1 MKRNEEFNFSKCLS
15 KKILIVDDE
24 GDITDLIEAILVN
37 DGFTNIFKAHT
48 GSEAI
53 NCFHATIPD
62 IVVLD
67 VMLPDMDGMYA
78 CKKIREIS
86 YCPIIFLSSKS
97 DDIDKVLGLSSG
109 GDDYITK
116 PFSPREL
123 SFRIKAQLRRK
134 EYDQMELPVN
144 ISDVCRVGALSIDF
158 ESKHAYMD
166 DTELILTAREFGLLS
181 FLMQNAGKIISKEQ
195 LYEAVWG
202 EEGIA
207 CDNTIMVHIRHLRE
221 KIEKEPSNPR
231 LLVTVKGLGYKLVK
245 E

>member
-1 MKRNEEFNFSKCLS
+1 MKKNEEFNFVKCLS

-24 GDITDLIEAILVN
+24 VDITDLIETVLVN
-37 DGFTNIFKAHT
+37 DGFINIYISHT
-48 GSEAI
+48 GNEAI
-53 NCFHATIPD
+53 RCFRDIYPD
-62 IVVLD
+62 IVILD
-67 VMLPDMDGMYA
+67 VMLPDMDGMYV
-78 CKKIREIS
+78 CKKIREMS

-123 SFRIKAQLRRK
+123 SFRVKAQLRRK
-134 EYDQMELPVN
+134 EYDQMELPMNVAG
-144 ISDVCRVGALSIDF
+144 VCKVGALSIDF
-158 ESKHAYMD
+158 ESKHAYID
-166 DTELILTAREFGLLS
+166 NTELELTAREFGLLT
-181 FLMQNAGKIISKEQ
+181 FLLQNAGKIISKEQ

-202 EEGIA
+202 EEGIV

-221 KIEKEPSNPR
+221 KIEKEPSNPQR
-231 LLVTVKGLGYKLVK
+231 LVTVKGLGYKLVK